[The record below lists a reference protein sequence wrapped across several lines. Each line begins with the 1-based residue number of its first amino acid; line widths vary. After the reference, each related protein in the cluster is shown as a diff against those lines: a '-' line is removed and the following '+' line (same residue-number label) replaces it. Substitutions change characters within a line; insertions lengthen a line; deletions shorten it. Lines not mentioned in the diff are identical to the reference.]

1 MYATI
6 QHFESRFD
14 KNEKQTGVESG
25 DFVFKSE
32 GNCIQHSFN
41 SERADKLAKLASLIK
56 IKDLTAASKLLTEE
70 REILRKRN
78 EILKIA
84 DKHGWDTVQEYLDSH
99 LADDKDD
106 AARATT
112 KRRSKPYDRTA
123 ERANISDKFASRGG
137 AKFNARNFFR
147 GFSQF
152 NGDGSR
158 GQQQFVG
165 KCFYCNGQGRYARF
179 CPLKGST
186 TTAALG
192 APKEQTPKTQ

>member
-14 KNEKQTGVESG
+14 KNEKPTGVESG
-25 DFVFKSE
+25 DFVFKNE

-41 SERADKLAKLASLIK
+41 SERADKLAKLESLIK

-84 DKHGWDTVQEYLDSH
+84 DKHVYLDSH

-112 KRRSKPYDRTA
+112 KRRSKPYGRTA
-123 ERANISDKFASRGG
+123 ERANISDKFALRGG
-137 AKFNARNFFR
+137 AKFNGRNFFR

-158 GQQQFVG
+158 GQQQQFVE
-165 KCFYCNGQGRYARF
+165 KCFYCNQQGRYARF
-179 CPLKGST
+179 CPLKGT
-186 TTAALG
+186 TATAALG
-192 APKEQTPKTQ
+192 APTEQTPKRQ